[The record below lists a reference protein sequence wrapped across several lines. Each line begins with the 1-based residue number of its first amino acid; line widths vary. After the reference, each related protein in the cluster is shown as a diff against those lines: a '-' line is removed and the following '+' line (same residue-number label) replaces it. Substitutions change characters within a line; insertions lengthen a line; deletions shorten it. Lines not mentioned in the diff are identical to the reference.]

1 MNKRYTKYD
10 VMTETQNGKNEPL
23 QFKVGEAICHPNG
36 EFRLTFFAMPFEA
49 EVFLVPHSDK
59 KIEIENTDIAR
70 FIKEV
75 NNAKNKNMSYVGVS
89 FFVSRWKASG
99 FSTDV
104 NYRRRVLDLA
114 IERKYV
120 ELYTHERDD
129 GKVDQAIKVLVDP
142 DDICEDAASA

>member
-1 MNKRYTKYD
+1 MNKRYMKYD
-10 VMTETQNGKNEPL
+10 VVTETQNGKNEPL
-23 QFKVGEAICHPNG
+23 QFKVGEAVQHPNG
-36 EFRLTFFAMPFEA
+36 EFRITFFAMPFEA
-49 EVFLVPHSDK
+49 EVSLVPCNEK
-59 KIEIENTDIAR
+59 KIEIGDSDIAR
-70 FIKEV
+70 FIHEV

-120 ELYTHERDD
+120 ELYTHKRDD
-129 GKVDQAIKVLVDP
+129 GKEDQAIKVLVDP
-142 DDICEDAASA
+142 DDLCEDVAA